1 MQGYDRMTEMK
12 TSFLSCFKTK
22 LNKDGQNLS
31 REVCNMRIMDLA
43 KFLYLKCTTRHT
55 CCLALVFKALKV
67 FRHNMSKILKEILN
81 FVKMFDSEISTIHIS
96 EVLTMNLN
104 SIIH

>member
-31 REVCNMRIMDLA
+31 REVCNMCIMDLA
-43 KFLYLKCTTRHT
+43 KFLYLKCTKLFETE
-55 CCLALVFKALKV
+55 L
-67 FRHNMSKILKEILN
+67 ID
-81 FVKMFDSEISTIHIS
+81 FDLCIYVRRCHFNKPIAFS
-96 EVLTMNLN
+96 
-104 SIIH
+104 